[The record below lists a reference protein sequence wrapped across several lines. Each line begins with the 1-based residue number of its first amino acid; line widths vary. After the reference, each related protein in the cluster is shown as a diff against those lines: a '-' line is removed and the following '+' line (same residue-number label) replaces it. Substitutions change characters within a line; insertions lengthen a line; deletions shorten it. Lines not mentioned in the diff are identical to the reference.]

1 MFYKLESFVVFFKLL
16 NCLLLSRLIFF
27 LFNLTNALGMPPI
40 PLPLTPSF
48 ITAVKDLCIVNIL
61 VKLLNFLFS
70 EVY

>member
-27 LFNLTNALGMPPI
+27 LFNLTNALGIPPMP
-40 PLPLTPSF
+40 LLTPSF